1 ALGPAAELAR
11 RRVALDALLGKADD
25 LEVSETELGEHRA
38 RRPELAEAA
47 VDHEQVGQPAALTRV
62 AEAPA
67 QHLGHR
73 REVVRALD
81 GADAVAAV
89 AVLVGRSLVE
99 GDDGAHRLAALEG
112 RDVEA
117 LDALGSVGEAQARLQ
132 LGRHALALL
141 SRIAPLGETLA

>member
-1 ALGPAAELAR
+1 
-11 RRVALDALLGKADD
+11 
-25 LEVSETELGEHRA
+25 RA
-38 RRPELAEAA
+38 
-47 VDHEQVGQPAALTRV
+47 RV

-89 AVLVGRSLVE
+89 AVLVGRPLVE
-99 GDDGAHRLAALEG
+99 GDDGAHGLAALEG

-117 LDALGSVGEAQARLQ
+117 FDALGRVGEAEPRLQ

-141 SRIAPLGETLA
+141 RRVAPLGEALPRVVARHLDRAELVGAPWNGDRVDLAALRGRLLARSAAGSVSDWVGY